1 MRHSRI
7 MKSNRHKKMKVVQN
21 PSNYNMIEDGLLQ
34 KNKDQPIPKKLL
46 RIMEYKKNGKQT
58 QENLKE
64 SKKTAKRLK
73 TVSVKTGD
81 NNTIEKGMTRATKSL
96 PTTVE
101 KGILENDYQFLNRI
115 DKMVSK
121 AMAEA
126 KLEEHFDVDL
136 LPKIKDN
143 NQIQNGKKFDKTSNL
158 LVTESEKLEKR
169 KQKRKIKDAKRK
181 EKKSKKQN
189 KLKAEFEELSFR
201 KDKINFGELVHQPP
215 TFQFRK
221 KKLSNKFTK

>member
-1 MRHSRI
+1 
-7 MKSNRHKKMKVVQN
+7 
-21 PSNYNMIEDGLLQ
+21 
-34 KNKDQPIPKKLL
+34 
-46 RIMEYKKNGKQT
+46 
-58 QENLKE
+58 
-64 SKKTAKRLK
+64 
-73 TVSVKTGD
+73 
-81 NNTIEKGMTRATKSL
+81 MTRATKSL

-143 NQIQNGKKFDKTSNL
+143 DQIQNGKKFDKTSNL